1 MEEQVQEQVQEQQ
14 EQQVTEKPEKKRRFK
29 HRWVGILLNC
39 VIGFFGTLIMV
50 FGVFLIYASAT
61 TLKTKDI
68 ERVKVGGNGT
78 QTLYAGVTTSI
89 LTWNVGYC
97 ALDETADF
105 FMDGG
110 TEVRAHSAK
119 QVKENM
125 TAIVDKINELDP
137 DICFVQ
143 EVDVES
149 DRSMRVAELKYF
161 NSTVNPTSYNHAFA
175 ANYKAGYVPYPLP
188 TTLGKVYSGISTWS
202 KFEVTSAARHQLP
215 IPFKWP
221 VSLLNLK
228 RCLLVERIPVQS
240 QGKELVIINLHL
252 EAYSEA
258 EGKTKQL
265 KQMFNLIDKEIDKGN
280 YVIAGGDFNQAFSS
294 IDRSMY
300 PLRNKD
306 YWQTPV
312 IDTTRYSQVDFLMDN
327 THPTC
332 RLLNK
337 KYKGA
342 DKDTFQYYMIDG
354 FICSHNVEVET
365 INTLDLQFKNSD
377 HNPVLMNF
385 HLLPSL

>member
-1 MEEQVQEQVQEQQ
+1 MEEEKKEVEVTSETEQ
-14 EQQVTEKPEKKRRFK
+14 TPEKKKRFK
-29 HRWVGILLNC
+29 HRWVGVLLNC

-61 TLKTKDI
+61 TLKVKDI
-68 ERVKVGGNGT
+68 EKVKVGGNAT
-78 QTLYAGVTTSI
+78 ATLNAGVSTSI

-125 TAIVDKINELDP
+125 SAITTKINEIDP

-143 EVDVES
+143 EVDIES
-149 DRSMRVAELKYF
+149 DRSKRVNELSYF
-161 NSTVNPTSYNHAFA
+161 NKTISSATHERAFA

-188 TTLGKVYSGISTWS
+188 TTLGKVYSGINTYT
-202 KFEVTSAARHQLP
+202 KFHVTSAERHQLP

-228 RCLLVERIPVQS
+228 RCLLVERIPVQD

-258 EGKTKQL
+258 EGKAKQL
-265 KQMFNLIDKEIDKGN
+265 KQMFNFIDKELDKGN
-280 YVIAGGDFNQAFSS
+280 YVIAGGDFNQAFSN

-312 IDTTRYSQVDFLMDN
+312 IDTDRYSQVDFLMDN

-342 DKDTFQYYMIDG
+342 VKDTFQYYMIDG
-354 FICSHNVEVET
+354 FICSHNVAVET
-365 INTLDLQFKNSD
+365 IQTLDLEFKNSD